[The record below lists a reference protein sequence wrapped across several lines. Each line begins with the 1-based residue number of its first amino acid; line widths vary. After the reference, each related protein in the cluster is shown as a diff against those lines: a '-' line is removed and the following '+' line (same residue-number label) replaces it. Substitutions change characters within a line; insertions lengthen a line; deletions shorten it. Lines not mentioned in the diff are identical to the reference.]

1 VTATPILTVASAALL
16 IWAIRSSP
24 WANFR
29 TTEFQHV
36 FFGSCV
42 AVFFLWLMRADI
54 VPTLPIHLLCLTTL
68 TLMFGAPLAI
78 LTAAI
83 LTTAMC
89 LAGVTSWQAWPVS
102 FIALGVAPVVVSS
115 AMLHASR
122 RYLPPNP
129 FIYIFVGA
137 FFGAAAAML
146 AAVTINGALQLGTAQ
161 VSFGELLDGYLS
173 ILPLI
178 MFPEAFVNGVA
189 VTGLVVFK
197 PAWIPSFDDSVYLQ
211 G

>member
-1 VTATPILTVASAALL
+1 VTITPILTAASAVLL
-16 IWAIRSSP
+16 VWATRSSP
-24 WANFR
+24 WTNFR

-42 AVFFLWLMRADI
+42 AVFFLWLMRAGI

-78 LTAAI
+78 LAAAI

-89 LAGVTSWQAWPVS
+89 LAGVASWQAWPVS

-115 AMLHASR
+115 AMLYASR

-146 AAVTINGALQLGTAQ
+146 AAVAINGALQLGMAQ
-161 VSFGELLDGYLS
+161 VSFGELRDGYLS

-178 MFPEAFVNGVA
+178 MFPEAFVNGLV

-197 PAWIPSFDDSVYLQ
+197 PNWIPSFDDSVYLN

>member
-1 VTATPILTVASAALL
+1 
-16 IWAIRSSP
+16 
-24 WANFR
+24 
-29 TTEFQHV
+29 
-36 FFGSCV
+36 
-42 AVFFLWLMRADI
+42 MRAGI

-78 LTAAI
+78 LAAAI

-89 LAGVTSWQAWPVS
+89 LAGVASWQAWPVS

-115 AMLHASR
+115 AMLYASR

-146 AAVTINGALQLGTAQ
+146 AAVAINGALQLGMAQ
-161 VSFGELLDGYLS
+161 VSFGELRDGYLS

-178 MFPEAFVNGVA
+178 MFPEAFVNGLV

-197 PAWIPSFDDSVYLQ
+197 PNWIPSFDDSVYLN